1 MTLPIGHLLVDMGVL
16 TEQQRAWILEEQ
28 KLTGRPFGDLAEEM
42 FGVDPRSVEK
52 AWSSQYASTTRWIDP
67 TIEHIDPAVVGL
79 ISRRQAWQ
87 FKIVPIRYEGSELM
101 VATSVH
107 HLVRALNFATK
118 VIPANCYFVLAE
130 PEALGDA
137 LVKYYPMEG
146 MNRNMVASD
155 WARPGSAAA

>member
-28 KLTGRPFGDLAEEM
+28 RISGRPFGDLAEEM
-42 FGVDPRSVEK
+42 FGIDPRSVEK
-52 AWSSQYASTTRWIDP
+52 AWASQYASTTKWIDP
-67 TIEHIDPAVVGL
+67 AIESIDPAVVGL
-79 ISRRQAWQ
+79 INRRQAWQ
-87 FKIVPIRYEGSELM
+87 FKILPVRYEGSDLM

-137 LVKYYPMEG
+137 LVRYYPMEG
-146 MNRNMVASD
+146 MTREMVAAD
-155 WARPGSAAA
+155 WSRRSSAAA

>member
-28 KLTGRPFGDLAEEM
+28 RISGRPFGDLAEEM
-42 FGVDPRSVEK
+42 FGIDPRSVEK
-52 AWSSQYASTTRWIDP
+52 AWASQYASTTKWIDP
-67 TIEHIDPAVVGL
+67 AIESIDPAVVGL
-79 ISRRQAWQ
+79 INRRQAWQ
-87 FKIVPIRYEGSELM
+87 FKILPVRYEGSDLM

-137 LVKYYPMEG
+137 LVRCYPMEG
-146 MNRNMVASD
+146 MTREMVAAD
-155 WARPGSAAA
+155 WSRRSSAAA